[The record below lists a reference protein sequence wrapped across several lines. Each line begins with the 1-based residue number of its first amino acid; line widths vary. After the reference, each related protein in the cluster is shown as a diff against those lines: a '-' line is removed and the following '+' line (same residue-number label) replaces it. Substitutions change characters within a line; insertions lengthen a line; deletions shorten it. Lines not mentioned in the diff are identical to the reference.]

1 MRKTRLAPKKKIT
14 QLFFLDFPPTCFATI
29 FTPFLHTY
37 QLCHLFPA
45 EATYAV
51 LLCRD
56 KRLAFDKVA
65 IDSKVKPISIN
76 TEKLKPPKNKR
87 NQIFVGMLI
96 KFGLWETH
104 KIWKNPPDGFVKS
117 PDLLRKHQNHEEDFF
132 KLCVPLIKS
141 ERQNDSLFSNWL
153 RALFILL
160 CFKNIMY
167 ILSPG
172 RDSIYEVYLK

>member
-1 MRKTRLAPKKKIT
+1 MQWGKQDWPQKRKLRN
-14 QLFFLDFPPTCFATI
+14 FFSLISPPHVLLQYLP
-29 FTPFLHTY
+29 PFLHTY

-96 KFGLWETH
+96 KFRLSEKHTKFE
-104 KIWKNPPDGFVKS
+104 KIFLVVLKNQS
-117 PDLLRKHQNHEEDFF
+117 QNNEEDFF
-132 KLCVPLIKS
+132 KLCVLLKKS
-141 ERQNDSLFSNWL
+141 EL
-153 RALFILL
+153 
-160 CFKNIMY
+160 
-167 ILSPG
+167 
-172 RDSIYEVYLK
+172 

>member
-96 KFGLWETH
+96 KFRPGYLMPFF
-104 KIWKNPPDGFVKS
+104 IRMNP
-117 PDLLRKHQNHEEDFF
+117 
-132 KLCVPLIKS
+132 
-141 ERQNDSLFSNWL
+141 
-153 RALFILL
+153 
-160 CFKNIMY
+160 
-167 ILSPG
+167 
-172 RDSIYEVYLK
+172 